1 MGLVRKQAQGPVSTR
16 EEGRG
21 GERLY
26 QRIRVKGVK
35 MDRDVKLENKIRK
48 SLF

>member
-1 MGLVRKQAQGPVSTR
+1 MKGRE

-26 QRIRVKGVK
+26 QIIRVKGVK
-35 MDRDVKLENKIRK
+35 MDRDVKLEKKNKKTII
-48 SLF
+48 